1 MTGTGTVRFFDPRG
15 YGFIKPS
22 DGSEDVYFHVSELP
36 DERGKRFIDEGTLVE
51 YELGTRN
58 GKKVARNVVVLADDS
73 TESGGAQ

>member
-1 MTGTGTVRFFDPRG
+1 LISEGRGFVTGTSTGTVRFFDPRG

-22 DGSEDVYFHVSELP
+22 DGSEDVYFHVSEL
-36 DERGKRFIDEGTLVE
+36 
-51 YELGTRN
+51 GTRN